1 MAAERAGDASRVNR
15 QSATQREPRLF
26 HLVRHADVSGV
37 SGTGTVAEG
46 VLWSDGAVSLRWRGQ
61 WPATSAWE
69 GGLEAVLAVHGHS
82 GATEV
87 RWLDNPAADRS
98 AGSAAPP
105 ATTSAQ
111 VVDRLALGEPPVGG
125 MGVPTASADGLCAR
139 CGQAWPCLSC
149 GP

>member
-1 MAAERAGDASRVNR
+1 
-15 QSATQREPRLF
+15 
-26 HLVRHADVSGV
+26 
-37 SGTGTVAEG
+37 
-46 VLWSDGAVSLRWRGQ
+46 VSLRWRGQ

-87 RWLDNPAADRS
+87 RWLTDPALLEADGTKGDS
-98 AGSAAPP
+98 L
-105 ATTSAQ
+105 ATGL
-111 VVDRLALGEPPVGG
+111 R
-125 MGVPTASADGLCAR
+125 VPTASIDGLCAR

>member
-1 MAAERAGDASRVNR
+1 MGCRTAHRSHLAAAERAGDASRVNR
-15 QSATQREPRLF
+15 QNATQREPRLF
-26 HLVRHADVSGV
+26 HLIRHADVSGV

-46 VLWSDGAVSLRWRGQ
+46 VVWSDGAVSLRWRGQ

-87 RWLDNPAADRS
+87 RWLTDPALLEADGNKRD
-98 AGSAAPP
+98 PL
-105 ATTSAQ
+105 ATGL
-111 VVDRLALGEPPVGG
+111 R
-125 MGVPTASADGLCAR
+125 VPTASIDGLCAR